1 LLTFCHRVITKILVV
16 FIFKPSGERFLN
28 NLFVKIKMK
37 LVYTYV
43 CGDILHEGHLLYL
56 ENAKA
61 LGDKLIV
68 GVLTDEAVME
78 KKKAPVMSFKER
90 IQLVRSLRC
99 IDCAVPQ
106 NEYSPI
112 ENLKAI
118 QPDVLVESISHIGN
132 PYLKKLKKVF
142 KGRTV
147 MLPYYK
153 EQSSTAIKS
162 KINDLNKGNF

>member
-1 LLTFCHRVITKILVV
+1 MKI
-16 FIFKPSGERFLN
+16 
-28 NLFVKIKMK
+28 
-37 LVYTYV
+37 VYAYV
-43 CGDILHEGHLLYL
+43 CGDILHEGHLLFL

-78 KKKAPVMSFKER
+78 KKARPALSFRER
-90 IQLVRSLRC
+90 VKLISALKCV
-99 IDCAVPQ
+99 DCAVPQ

-118 QPDVLVESISHIGN
+118 QPDITIESTSHIGN
-132 PYLKKLKKVF
+132 PYLKKLKKALPN
-142 KGRTV
+142 GRII

-153 EQSSTAIKS
+153 NQSSTAIKNRI
-162 KINDLNKGNF
+162 KKQ